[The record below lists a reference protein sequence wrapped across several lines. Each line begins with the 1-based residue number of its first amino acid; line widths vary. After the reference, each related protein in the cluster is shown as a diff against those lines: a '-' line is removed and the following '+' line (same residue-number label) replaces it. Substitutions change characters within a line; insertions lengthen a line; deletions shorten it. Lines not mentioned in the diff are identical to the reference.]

1 MANEAIWQ
9 AIGKAIQV
17 ATGKDFVVRKWHAI
31 GGGCINSTYSV
42 EDGARRFF
50 VKLNR
55 SSCLA
60 MFEAEADGLR
70 EIAATGFIRV
80 PEPVCTGTAVDSAF
94 LVLEYID
101 LSSGRK
107 MRAEDLGRQ
116 LADMHRVSATQFGWR
131 RDNTIGSTPQ
141 INTPA
146 DNWPEFWR
154 ERRLGS
160 QLELAAS
167 NGYGGALQLKG
178 ESLLARLNVFFAGYT
193 PLPSLLHGDLW
204 GGNYAYSATGEPV
217 VFDPAVYYGDRETD
231 LAMAELFGGFP
242 AAFHAAYREA
252 FPLDSGYPARKALY
266 NLYHILNHLNMFG
279 EGYLGQAEGM
289 IEKLLSDAG

>member
-1 MANEAIWQ
+1 MWQ
-9 AIGKAIQV
+9 AIGKAIQF
-17 ATGKDFVVRKWHAI
+17 ATGEDFTVRKCRAI

-42 EDGARRFF
+42 EDGAHRFF
-50 VKLNR
+50 VKVNR
-55 SSCLA
+55 MSGLS
-60 MFEAEADGLR
+60 MFEAEAYGLR
-70 EIAATGFIRV
+70 EIAGTGVIRV
-80 PEPVCTGTAVDSAF
+80 PSPVCTGTAADSAF

-101 LSSGRK
+101 FSSGRK
-107 MRAEDLGRQ
+107 GRAEDLGRQ
-116 LADMHRVSATQFGWR
+116 LAGMHRVRATQYGWR

-154 ERRLGS
+154 DRRLGC
-160 QLELAAS
+160 QLALAAS
-167 NGYGGALQLKG
+167 NGYGGALQRKG
-178 ESLLARLNVFFAGYT
+178 ERLLVRLDGFFTGDA

-204 GGNYAYSATGEPV
+204 GGNYAYAASGEPV
-217 VFDPAVYYGDRETD
+217 IFDPAVYYGDRETD
-231 LAMAELFGGFP
+231 LAMTELFGGFP

-252 FPLDSGYPARKALY
+252 FPLDSGYPTRKSLY

-289 IEKLLSDAG
+289 IEKLLSEAG